1 MAHSALPIDQITELY
16 VGYFNRAPDPAG
28 LNFWVAQRTAGAS
41 LAGIAQSFSLTPE
54 AQSLYGFLSAP
65 LVGSADS
72 FLTSVYAN
80 LFNRVANATTDAA
93 GFTYWRAQLNNPAV
107 PVGRVIVDII
117 SGAQGT
123 DAQVVANKSAVGKA
137 FVTKVVDT
145 NAIFNL
151 ALAKNA
157 FTGVTS
163 DSATVATVTATND
176 AAISGST
183 VTQASQLF
191 RLVEGVDIKTGG
203 ATNDTFDGSRV
214 TTPAG
219 QLQTL
224 NNADSLDGGAG
235 SDTVFAQLAA
245 NVTPA
250 GFKGIEI
257 LDVEALGGITV
268 DLNTGDAALTTIKS
282 SNSGANLLTV
292 INVQSAPTNYVISN
306 GSGGI
311 AVSVVGARLAG
322 ATDAATVDLNTVT
335 GAAPITIG
343 NTGASGYETLT
354 FNSNGTVANVL
365 GTVTDGSSTSLTTV
379 NLAGA
384 QALTLV
390 LGDASVAT
398 VNAATMTGALTSLTV
413 AAGSAAQT
421 ITGGTGNDLINMNG
435 TYSALDVLNGGAGTD
450 SVVLLNAE
458 AVAATTVQAGVT
470 NFEVVRLSDG
480 LSGTVTPGNFGVAN
494 LRFGAA
500 MAGAGTVNYA
510 AVTGNVL
517 DLQANASGGSALV
530 TNTAGTATNDVLGLT
545 VGSTVAGNTFGAG
558 TVTINGAET
567 VNLLSQG
574 GANSFGAAFTITDTA
589 ATQSLI
595 ITGTQSLTFGA
606 AVRADTIDAS
616 GTTGPLASLVLTG
629 GTGTTATSI
638 TGTANADTLN
648 GSTAGDI
655 INGGGGND
663 IIANVLTGTAATAG
677 DQISGGAGFDN
688 ITLRGDLASE
698 AVATAYGKAS
708 FVTEFTVGATAAT
721 TDILSLS
728 STNTN
733 YTGAAT
739 GFHAGIA
746 AATAVAAGATVI
758 QTVAQNAAA
767 AALIAGTDLIKLT
780 TGVAT
785 AGLTVQAAFN
795 AAIGTGT
802 VTGLGTAT
810 EALVSFYDTTNARAV
825 FLVVDSGAASTV
837 LETADVVTLI
847 GTVAMSATDYGTFS
861 SNNFALVAA

>member
-1 MAHSALPIDQITELY
+1 MAAIDDITALY

-41 LAGIAQSFSLTPE
+41 LAGIAQSFSLVPE

-65 LVGSADS
+65 LVGSAAS

-80 LFNRVANATTDAA
+80 LFGRVANATTDAA
-93 GFTYWRAQLNNPAV
+93 GFTYWTAQLNNPAV

-123 DAQVVANKSAVGKA
+123 DAQVVANKSTVGKA

-235 SDTVFAQLAA
+235 SDTVFAQLNA

-257 LDVEALGGITV
+257 LDVEALAGITV

-390 LGDASVAT
+390 LGDASVT
-398 VNAATMTGALTSLTV
+398 TINAGTMTGALTQLTV
-413 AAGSAAQT
+413 AGGSGAQT
-421 ITGGTGNDLINMNG
+421 ITGGAGNDLINMNG

-450 SVVLLNAE
+450 SFILTAAE
-458 AVAATTVQAGVT
+458 AAAATAVQANVT
-470 NFEVVRLSDG
+470 NFEVLRIGAVG
-480 LSGTVTPGNFGVAN
+480 AATVITPGNFGVTN
-494 LRFGAA
+494 LRLTADSTNTL
-500 MAGAGTVNYA
+500 TVNYA
-510 AVTGNVL
+510 AATGNVL
-517 DLQANASGGSALV
+517 DLQNFVSGGNAYV

-545 VGSTVAGNTFGAG
+545 VGSATAGNTFGAG

-574 GANSFGAAFTITDTA
+574 GANTFGAAFTITDTA

-595 ITGTQSLTFGA
+595 ITGTQSLTFTG

-616 GTTGPLASLVLTG
+616 GTTGPLASLTLTG

-655 INGGGGND
+655 INGGAGND
-663 IIANVLTGTAATAG
+663 SIANVLTGTATAAG
-677 DQISGGAGFDN
+677 DQISGGAGNDT
-688 ITLRGDLASE
+688 ITLRGSLTSE
-698 AVATAYGKAS
+698 AVATAYGKAA
-708 FVTEFTVGATAAT
+708 FITEFTVGATATT
-721 TDILSLS
+721 TDILQLS
-728 STNTN
+728 ATAGN
-733 YTGAAT
+733 YSGSSA
-739 GFHAGIA
+739 FFAGVA
-746 AATAVAAGATVI
+746 AAAAGATTI

-767 AALIAGTDLIKLT
+767 AAIIAGTDLIKLT

-785 AGLTVQAAFN
+785 TGLTVQAAFN

-802 VTGLGTAT
+802 VTGLTANDDIF
-810 EALVSFYDTTNARAV
+810 VSFYDTTNGRAV
-825 FLVVDSGAASTV
+825 FLHVDAAGGGATTTV
-837 LETADVVTLI
+837 ETADVVTLV
-847 GTVAMSATDYGTFS
+847 GTVTMSATDYGTFNA
-861 SNNFALVAA
+861 NNLAIIAA

>member
-1 MAHSALPIDQITELY
+1 MAAIDDITNLY

-28 LNFWVAQRTAGAS
+28 LNFWVAQRNAGAS

-65 LVGSADS
+65 LVGSAAS

-80 LFNRVANATTDAA
+80 LFGRVANATTDAA
-93 GFTYWRAQLNNPAV
+93 GFTYWTAQLNNPAV

-123 DAQVVANKSAVGKA
+123 DAQVVANKSTVGKA

-163 DSATVATVTATND
+163 DSATVATATAAND
-176 AAISGST
+176 TAITGST

-214 TTPAG
+214 TTAAG

-257 LDVEALGGITV
+257 LDVEALAGVTV
-268 DLNTGDAALTTIKS
+268 DLNTGDTALTTIKS
-282 SNSGANLLTV
+282 SNSGANNLSV
-292 INVQSAPTNYVISN
+292 INIQSAPTNFVISN
-306 GSGGI
+306 GSGGLN
-311 AVSVVGARLAG
+311 ATVVPARLAG
-322 ATDAATVDLNTVT
+322 AADAATIDLNTVT
-335 GAAPITIG
+335 GGTITLG
-343 NTGASGYETLT
+343 NNSASGYETLT
-354 FNSNGTVANVL
+354 VNSNGTVANVL
-365 GTVTDGSSTSLTTV
+365 AGFGDGFSTSLTTV
-379 NLAGA
+379 NIAGA
-384 QALTLV
+384 AALTIV
-390 LGDASVAT
+390 LTDASVTT
-398 VNAATMTGALTSLTV
+398 VNAGTMTGALTQLTV
-413 AAGSAAQT
+413 AGGSGAQT
-421 ITGGTGNDLINMNG
+421 ITGGSGNDLINMNG
-435 TYSALDVLNGGAGTD
+435 TYTALDVLNGGAGTD
-450 SVVLLNAE
+450 SVILTAAE
-458 AVAATTVQAGVT
+458 AAAAVTVQAGVT
-470 NFEVVRLSDG
+470 NFEVLRIGAVG
-480 LSGTVTPGNFGVAN
+480 AATVITPGNFGVAN
-494 LRFGAA
+494 LRLTADSTNTL
-500 MAGAGTVNYA
+500 TVNYA

-517 DLQANASGGSALV
+517 DLQNFVSGGNAYV

-545 VGSTVAGNTFGAG
+545 VGSATAGNTFGAG

-595 ITGTQSLTFGA
+595 ITGTQSLTFTG

-616 GTTGPLASLVLTG
+616 GTTGPLASLTLTG

-655 INGGGGND
+655 INGGAGND
-663 IIANVLTGTAATAG
+663 SIANVLTGTAATAG

-708 FVTEFTVGATAAT
+708 FVTEFTVGATVAT
-721 TDILSLS
+721 SDVLALS

-733 YTGAAT
+733 YSGAGT

-785 AGLTVQAAFN
+785 TGLTVQAAFN

-802 VTGLGTAT
+802 VTGLGAGT

-825 FLVVDSGAASTV
+825 FLVVDANSGTNTV
-837 LETADVVTLI
+837 IETADTVTLI

-861 SNNFALVAA
+861 SNNFALVVA